1 MDFRKLFRGPARD
14 KDTQLEYSSS
24 KLDVSIRS
32 EYMEQILGQLR
43 RYHIPGETVT
53 VEIRE
58 VGQVEGHPVFQG
70 ILRLVSWQRKPVVR
84 LLLGLP
90 LLESSVRKA
99 ISTTWLE
106 DVSHFDGLWLHASSQ
121 FGAEGMT
128 HLRTLILTLE
138 SVEASATGRGVPEV
152 DEDVEAMSR
161 LRNGT

>member
-1 MDFRKLFRGPARD
+1 MDLRKLFKGPVRD

-32 EYMEQILGQLR
+32 EYMEQILAQLR
-43 RYHIPGETVT
+43 RYQIPGEIVT

-58 VGQVEGHPVFQG
+58 TGQFEGHPVFQG
-70 ILRLVSWQRKPVVR
+70 VLRLVSWQRKPVVR
-84 LLLGLP
+84 LLLGFP
-90 LLESSVRKA
+90 LIESSVRKA

-106 DVSHFDGLWLHASSQ
+106 DVSHFDGLWLHTSNQ

-138 SVEASATGRGVPEV
+138 SVESSAAGRGVPEV
-152 DEDVEAMSR
+152 DEAIEATSR
-161 LRNGT
+161 LRNGS

>member
-1 MDFRKLFRGPARD
+1 MDLRKLFRGPVRD

-32 EYMEQILGQLR
+32 EYMEQILAQLR
-43 RYHIPGETVT
+43 RYQIPGETVT

-58 VGQVEGHPVFQG
+58 VGLSEGHPVFQG
-70 ILRLVSWQRKPVVR
+70 ILRLVGWQRKPVVR

-106 DVSHFDGLWLHASSQ
+106 DVSHFEGLWLHTSSQ

-138 SVEASATGRGVPEV
+138 SIESDAANRGVPEV
-152 DEDVEAMSR
+152 DEDEPTSR
-161 LRNGT
+161 FRNGA